1 MNHFKFVT
9 KYIVNIIKSKR
20 DGRSIKPFG
29 LAAYRKN
36 DPNRKAMLLYCSF
49 LELTIDLYQWQ
60 EVTTQIIQVHMHD
73 GAENEIMKEN
83 KEDLSI
89 CTWLQFV
96 PMCSHEA
103 RTYFM

>member
-1 MNHFKFVT
+1 MLLSQKE
-9 KYIVNIIKSKR
+9 IISV
-20 DGRSIKPFG
+20 

-89 CTWLQFV
+89 CTCLQFV

-103 RTYFM
+103 RTCFM